1 MAEPN
6 KDRANWDNLFLR
18 LRSVA
23 YKEGRGR
30 AVTLM
35 KCVCWLEGGELVY
48 WSEPTCTHLEPSAN
62 KDGLGRLAAALEEKS
77 SGNDT
82 D

>member
-30 AVTLM
+30 AVTIM
-35 KCVCWLEGGELVY
+35 KCVCWLVNGELVY

-62 KDGLGRLAAALEEKS
+62 KDGLGRLAAALEEGL
-77 SGNDT
+77 SGDNT

>member
-1 MAEPN
+1 MTDPGR
-6 KDRANWDNLFLR
+6 KNWDNLFLR

-30 AVTLM
+30 AATLM
-35 KCVCWLEGGELVY
+35 KCVCWLVNGELVY

-62 KDGLGRLAAALEEKS
+62 KDGLGRLAAALEEKTN
-77 SGNDT
+77 GDDT